1 MSNFI
6 EIIPD
11 LWLGDDKSVV
21 KNIGTYKNLN
31 FLFINCNKDLDFLNK
46 SKKYNNKDIKENLEK
61 YEIIRF
67 YKYLVDT
74 TKLIYYNI
82 KNNKSVI
89 IHCDSCVQIPP
100 TIAVAYLIIFGKL
113 ETQKAISIVKTK
125 ISDVFKNN
133 VEHIY
138 ILQKLYSDFF
148 YKNEIYN
155 F

>member
-46 SKKYNNKDIKENLEK
+46 SKKYNNKDLKENLEK

-89 IHCDSCVQIPP
+89 VHSKSCVQIPP
-100 TIAVAYLIIFGKL
+100 TVIAAYLIIYGKL
-113 ETQKAISIVKTK
+113 EPQKAISIIKTK
-125 ISDVFKNN
+125 LVDVFKNN
-133 VEHIY
+133 IQHIY
-138 ILQKLYSDFF
+138 ILEKLYSDFF
-148 YKNEIYN
+148 YKNEIHS